1 MSIIQ
6 SARIN
11 GRGMAA
17 VTHALRWYLQ
27 GVGMVGL
34 LEEEGNQTQCE
45 RTVALWREAGRKAG
59 LASSG

>member
-1 MSIIQ
+1 
-6 SARIN
+6 
-11 GRGMAA
+11 MAA